1 MDMVPAAGRTPTLSR
16 KYHVRVIDRWAE
28 LATSAPLCHKGISM
42 KHRNRTVSLGVA
54 LALFTATTPAL
65 ADGVAYVNKGLVG
78 VGRIPASQKDKF
90 GETFGSGSGMAIDTK
105 SWTHDGAGYKGSL
118 WLLPDR
124 GYNVAGTTDYRPRLN
139 TISIELTPT
148 APGAAPAAG
157 QEQSGVKATP
167 ADTMLLTD
175 DKGTDATGLDPLNG
189 VRPAAGDMP
198 MLPQAD
204 NGKLSLDDEA
214 IVRLPDGTMF
224 ISDEYGPNI
233 YRFSAD
239 GRLMSATQPPAALVP
254 VRHGKPNFASDNP
267 GPGAAEP
274 DPKDP
279 ETGRQN
285 NQGLEGMSMTPD
297 GKFLI
302 AVLQSAPRQDGGDS
316 GSTRQNT
323 RALVYDASDFAH
335 LKLAHEYVVPLPVFK
350 DAKGKTKVAA
360 QSEIV
365 ALSDKSF
372 LMLVRD
378 SGNGQGVKGEES
390 LYRKIEI
397 VDLSAATD
405 IANGPFDTAD
415 KPVAPKGVLDPSVTS
430 ARLTSFIDINDKG
443 ELGRFGLHNGA
454 PNDRNNLSEKWEA
467 MSLVSV
473 LDPKLPDD
481 YFLFVANDNDFLAQ
495 DGFQVGAPYKAEDG
509 ADIDTTFLVYQVTLP
524 GLAGSSL
531 VQN

>member
-1 MDMVPAAGRTPTLSR
+1 
-16 KYHVRVIDRWAE
+16 
-28 LATSAPLCHKGISM
+28 M
-42 KHRNRTVSLGVA
+42 KHLYRTASLGVA
-54 LALFTATTPAL
+54 LALFTALTPAL
-65 ADGVAYVNKGLVG
+65 ADSTATVGGTSFVNKGLVG
-78 VGRIPASQKDKF
+78 VGRIPAAQRDKF
-90 GETFGSGSGMAIDTK
+90 GETFGSGSGMSIDT
-105 SWTHDGAGYKGSL
+105 SGWTHEAAGYKGSL

-124 GYNVAGTTDYRPRLN
+124 GYNVVGTTDYRPRLN
-139 TISIELTPT
+139 TVAIEFTPV

-157 QEQSGVKATP
+157 QQQTGVKATL

-175 DKGTDATGLDPLNG
+175 DKGADATGLDPLNG
-189 VRPAAGDMP
+189 VRAASGDMP
-198 MLPQAD
+198 ILPQAD
-204 NGKLSLDDEA
+204 NGKLALDNEA
-214 IVRLPDGTMF
+214 IVRLPDGSMF

-239 GRLMSATQPPAALVP
+239 GHLLSATQPPAALVP
-254 VRHGKPNFASDNP
+254 MRHGTPNFASDNP

-279 ETGRQN
+279 DTGRQN
-285 NQGLEGMSMTPD
+285 NQGLEGMAMTPD

-302 AVLQSAPRQDGGDS
+302 AVLQSAARQDGGDS

-323 RALVYDASDFAH
+323 RALVYDASDLAH

-372 LMLVRD
+372 LMLARD
-378 SGNGQGVKGEES
+378 SGNGQGLKGDAS
-390 LYRKIEI
+390 LYRQVNV
-397 VDLSAATD
+397 VDLSTATD
-405 IANGPFDTAD
+405 IAGGAFDATD
-415 KPVAPKGVLDPSVTS
+415 KPVAPNGVVDPSVTP
-430 ARLTSFIDINDKG
+430 AKLTPFIDINESA

-454 PNDRNNLSEKWEA
+454 PNDQDNLSEKWEA
-467 MSLVSV
+467 MSVVSV
-473 LDPKLPDD
+473 LDAKLPDD

-509 ADIDTTFLVYQVTLP
+509 ANVDTMFLVYQVTLP
-524 GLAGSSL
+524 GLAKK
-531 VQN
+531 

>member
-1 MDMVPAAGRTPTLSR
+1 
-16 KYHVRVIDRWAE
+16 
-28 LATSAPLCHKGISM
+28 M
-42 KHRNRTVSLGVA
+42 KHLHRTAPLGVA
-54 LALFTATTPAL
+54 LALFTALTPAL
-65 ADGVAYVNKGLVG
+65 ADRTSFVNKGLVG
-78 VGRIPASQKDKF
+78 VGRIPAAQRDKF
-90 GETFGSGSGMAIDTK
+90 GETFGSGSGMAIDT
-105 SWTHDGAGYKGSL
+105 SGWTRDASGYKGSL

-139 TISIELTPT
+139 TIGIEFAPV

-157 QEQSGVKATP
+157 QEQTEVKATL
-167 ADTMLLTD
+167 AGTMLLTD
-175 DKGTDATGLDPLNG
+175 DKGADATGLDPLNG
-189 VRPAAGDMP
+189 VRAASGDMP
-198 MLPQAD
+198 ILPQAD
-204 NGKLSLDDEA
+204 NGKLALDNEA
-214 IVRLPDGTMF
+214 IVRLPDGSMF

-239 GRLMSATQPPAALVP
+239 GHLMSATQPPAALVP
-254 VRHGKPNFASDNP
+254 MRHGAPNFASDNP

-279 ETGRQN
+279 DTGRQN
-285 NQGLEGMSMTPD
+285 NQGLEGMAMTPD

-316 GSTRQNT
+316 PATRQNT
-323 RALVYDASDFAH
+323 RALVYDASDLAH

-365 ALSDKSF
+365 ALSDQTF
-372 LMLVRD
+372 LMLARD
-378 SGNGQGVKGEES
+378 SGNGQGVKGDTS
-390 LYRKIEI
+390 LVRQIFV
-397 VDLSAATD
+397 VDFSAATD
-405 IANGPFDTAD
+405 IAGGAFDAAD
-415 KPVAPKGVLDPSVTS
+415 KPVAAKGVLDPSVTP
-430 ARLTSFIDINDKG
+430 AKLTPFIDINESA

-454 PNDRNNLSEKWEA
+454 PNDKNNLSEKWEA
-467 MSLVSV
+467 MSVVSV

-509 ADIDTTFLVYQVTLP
+509 ADVDTMFLVYQVTLP
-524 GLAGSSL
+524 GLARK
-531 VQN
+531 

>member
-1 MDMVPAAGRTPTLSR
+1 MKHLSR
-16 KYHVRVIDRWAE
+16 
-28 LATSAPLCHKGISM
+28 
-42 KHRNRTVSLGVA
+42 TVALGAA
-54 LALFTATTPAL
+54 LALFTALTPAL

-78 VGRIPASQKDKF
+78 VGRIPANLKDKF
-90 GETFGSGSGMAIDTK
+90 GETFGSGSGMAIDVK
-105 SWTHDGAGYKGSL
+105 GWMRDANGYKGSL

-124 GYNVAGTTDYRPRLN
+124 GYNVVGTTDYRARLN
-139 TISIELTPT
+139 TISIELAPT
-148 APGAAPAAG
+148 APGAAPATG
-157 QEQSGVKATP
+157 QEQSGVKATL

-189 VRPAAGDMP
+189 VRAASGDMP
-198 MLPQAD
+198 ILPQAD
-204 NGKLSLDDEA
+204 NGKLALDNEA

-239 GRLMSATQPPAALVP
+239 GHLMSATQPPVALVP
-254 VRHGKPNFASDNP
+254 MRHGTPNFASDNP

-279 ETGRQN
+279 ETGRHN
-285 NQGLEGMSMTPD
+285 NQGLEGMAITPD

-323 RALVYDASDFAH
+323 RALVYDASDLAH

-350 DAKGKTKVAA
+350 DAKDKTKVAA

-365 ALSDKSF
+365 ALSDKTF
-372 LMLVRD
+372 LMLTRD
-378 SGNGQGVKGEES
+378 SGNGQGLKGDES
-390 LYRKIEI
+390 LLRKINV

-405 IANGPFDTAD
+405 ISGGPFDAAD
-415 KPVAPKGVLDPSVTS
+415 KPVAPKGVLDPSVTP
-430 ARLTSFIDINDKG
+430 AKLTPFIDINDKAQ
-443 ELGRFGLHNGA
+443 LGRFGLHNGK
-454 PNDRNNLSEKWEA
+454 PNDKNNLSEKWEA

-481 YFLFVANDNDFLAQ
+481 YFLFVANDNDFLTQ

-509 ADIDTTFLVYQVTLP
+509 ADVDTMFLVYQVTLP
-524 GLAGSSL
+524 NLAT
-531 VQN
+531 N

>member
-378 SGNGQGVKGEES
+378 SGNGKGVKGEES

-509 ADIDTTFLVYQVTLP
+509 ADVDTTFLVYQVTLP

>member
-1 MDMVPAAGRTPTLSR
+1 
-16 KYHVRVIDRWAE
+16 
-28 LATSAPLCHKGISM
+28 M
-42 KHRNRTVSLGVA
+42 KHLYRTASLGVA
-54 LALFTATTPAL
+54 LALFSALTPAL
-65 ADGVAYVNKGLVG
+65 ADNTATVGGLVNKGLVG
-78 VGRIPASQKDKF
+78 VGRIPAAQRDKF
-90 GETFGSGSGMAIDTK
+90 GETFGSGSGMSIDA
-105 SWTHDGAGYKGSL
+105 SGWTHDAAGYKGSL

-124 GYNVAGTTDYRPRLN
+124 GYNVVGTTDYRPRLN
-139 TISIELTPT
+139 TIGIEFVPV

-157 QEQSGVKATP
+157 QEQTGVKATL

-175 DKGTDATGLDPLNG
+175 DKGADATGLDPLNG
-189 VRPAAGDMP
+189 VRAASGDMP
-198 MLPQAD
+198 ILPEA
-204 NGKLSLDDEA
+204 NGKLALDNEA
-214 IVRLPDGTMF
+214 IARLPDGTMF

-239 GRLMSATQPPAALVP
+239 GHLLSATQPPAALVP
-254 VRHGKPNFASDNP
+254 MRHGAPNFASDNP

-279 ETGRQN
+279 DTGRQN
-285 NQGLEGMSMTPD
+285 NQGLEGMAMTPD

-323 RALVYDASDFAH
+323 RALVYDASDLGH

-350 DAKGKTKVAA
+350 DAKGKTKIAA

-365 ALSDKSF
+365 ALSDKTF
-372 LMLVRD
+372 LMLTRD
-378 SGNGQGVKGEES
+378 SGNGQGLKGDTS
-390 LYRKIEI
+390 LVRQIFV
-397 VDLSAATD
+397 VDVSAATD
-405 IANGPFDTAD
+405 IAGGAFDAAD
-415 KPVAPKGVLDPSVTS
+415 KPLAPKGVLDPSVTP
-430 ARLTSFIDINDKG
+430 AKLTPFIDINDSA

-454 PNDRNNLSEKWEA
+454 PNDKNNLSEKWEA
-467 MSLVSV
+467 MSVVSV

-509 ADIDTTFLVYQVTLP
+509 ADVDTMFLVYQVTLP
-524 GLAGSSL
+524 GLAKK
-531 VQN
+531 